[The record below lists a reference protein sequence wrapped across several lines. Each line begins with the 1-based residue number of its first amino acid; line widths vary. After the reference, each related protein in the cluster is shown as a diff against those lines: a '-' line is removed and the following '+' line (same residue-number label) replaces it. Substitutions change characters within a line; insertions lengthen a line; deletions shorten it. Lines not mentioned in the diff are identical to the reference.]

1 MPYQLTNEEILL
13 DNIMLFV
20 KINLYLGFV
29 YNFVFTI
36 IALFLVVKTTFVK
49 KRCKR
54 IRYKAT
60 KVFVVCF
67 LKSIFMLL
75 LIVNWPVEN
84 EILMIYLGFLLLLR
98 GVFPHMEITG
108 WVLL

>member
-1 MPYQLTNEEILL
+1 MPYQLTKEAILL
-13 DNIMLFV
+13 DIMLFV

-29 YNFVFTI
+29 NSFVFTI
-36 IALFLVVKTTFVK
+36 IALLLVVKTTFVK

-60 KVFVVCF
+60 KVFVVSF
-67 LKSIFMLL
+67 LKSIFMFL

-98 GVFPHMEITG
+98 GVFPYMEITG
-108 WVLL
+108 WVLI